1 MSRGSCGLIKFLGNG
16 MKQVKKSERK
26 IPKKNDFS
34 AESAR
39 IQKVLSEMGI
49 ASRRQVERWIREGR
63 IQVNGQ
69 IAKLGDKILPT
80 DKIQIDGR
88 QLKRPSTEA
97 PITRVIAYHKTAGE
111 ICTRKDPE
119 KRPTVFQNLPKLR
132 GQRWISIGRLDLNT
146 SGLLLF
152 TNDGELAHRLM
163 HPSMQIERE
172 YAVRVLGKVDED
184 ILKRLTHGVMLED
197 GMARF
202 EHIVNSGG
210 EGANHWYHVL
220 VAEGRNRLV
229 RRLWESQGLQVS
241 RLMRVRFGPIFL
253 EKNMRPNKAI
263 DISGKLLEE
272 LIRLSTPGE
281 PDNPA

>member
-1 MSRGSCGLIKFLGNG
+1 
-16 MKQVKKSERK
+16 MKYEKKTERK
-26 IPKKNDFS
+26 ITKKDEPKS
-34 AESAR
+34 EPVR
-39 IQKVLSEMGI
+39 IQKILSEAGI
-49 ASRRQVERWIREGR
+49 ASRRQVERWISEGR
-63 IQVNGQ
+63 IQVNGRV
-69 IAKLGDKILPT
+69 AKLGDRLLPT

-88 QLKRPSTEA
+88 LLRRPEA
-97 PITRVIAYHKTAGE
+97 KTSITRVIAYHKTAGE

-132 GQRWISIGRLDLNT
+132 GERWVSIGRLDLNT

-152 TNDGELAHRLM
+152 TNNGELAHRLM
-163 HPSMQIERE
+163 HPSMKIERE
-172 YAVRVLGKVDED
+172 YAVRVLGKVDD
-184 ILKRLTHGVMLED
+184 DMLKRLTNGVMLED

-210 EGANHWYHVL
+210 DGANHWYHVL

-229 RRLWESQGLQVS
+229 RRLWESEGITVS

-253 EKNMRPNKAI
+253 EKNMRPNKAV

-272 LIRLSTPGE
+272 LIHFSMPKGLDGE
-281 PDNPA
+281 AY